1 MEKNLLTVYKNKLRI
16 QPSELEGANAA
27 VLGSSAL
34 VWKEL
39 EQ

>member
-1 MEKNLLTVYKNKLRI
+1 MLNIYKDKVKVLPSKL
-16 QPSELEGANAA
+16 PPGDAA

-39 EQ
+39 G